1 MSAETK
7 SSGTRTA
14 IVAGM
19 LVLAV
24 SGFVW
29 SKSRSGVPDVLAE
42 AQAATDSAISPMELM
57 LGHRGTLPTE
67 RWDSF

>member
-1 MSAETK
+1 MSAKTK
-7 SSGTRTA
+7 SSGTRT
-14 IVAGM
+14 IVVAGM

-42 AQAATDSAISPMELM
+42 AQAATASAISPMELM
-57 LGHRGTLPTE
+57 LQQSGKLPTE
-67 RWDSF
+67 SWDSF

>member
-7 SSGTRTA
+7 SNGTRTA

-24 SGFVW
+24 SGLVW
-29 SKSRSGVPDVLAE
+29 SKSGSGVPDVLAE
-42 AQAATDSAISPMELM
+42 AQAATASAISPMELT
-57 LGHRGTLPTE
+57 LQQIGKLPTE
-67 RWDSF
+67 SWDSF